1 MHNWR
6 TREEKNGESSQKT
19 EKRQQAAAHP
29 FSAALCLLCEKSAS
43 LSSVA
48 AEADLLRLGKIVAS
62 LPVNREE
69 ARISTLKLLQL
80 NSICHFIIVTVSESD
95 SDTKSW
101 TKVRGLREDY
111 CNKGKSKIR
120 QTLFTYSAWTPF
132 ILTKFFTEHEQFN
145 FRKFV
150 KLCLHLVRNSF
161 HFEEVFVKITKK
173 LVKPCLQF
181 HSSYIVPEV
190 LSLWRYFS

>member
-1 MHNWR
+1 MSSLKYKQIFTNFGVSFCNILTLSDFYCFSKTFLHNWR
-6 TREEKNGESSQKT
+6 PREEKNGESSQKT
-19 EKRQQAAAHP
+19 EKRQEAAAHP

-111 CNKGKSKIR
+111 CNKR
-120 QTLFTYSAWTPF
+120 
-132 ILTKFFTEHEQFN
+132 
-145 FRKFV
+145 
-150 KLCLHLVRNSF
+150 
-161 HFEEVFVKITKK
+161 
-173 LVKPCLQF
+173 
-181 HSSYIVPEV
+181 
-190 LSLWRYFS
+190 